1 MLLRLSLQN
10 IALIEK
16 AEMPV
21 KAILGKSIVSVNDFA
36 TLQPGDIIR
45 LDRNVEDELDI
56 YKRVH
61 LTDPH
66 LRGGFKLMKR
76 GILDILVEL
85 ENGTKIN
92 IEIQHKNMA
101 DWEKRQLYYLSR
113 VYSQDLFAGVNYQ
126 RLQKS
131 ILISI
136 DDFAKVEIKI
146 GKILECEK
154 IEKSNKLLKTQIDIG
169 DKTIQ
174 VVAGLGKRYA
184 PEDLVGKKVPVVTNL
199 KPAKLMGEKSEGM
212 IMATESAAIL
222 TPDDC
227 EIGELLM

>member
-1 MLLRLSLQN
+1 MAVLLKPYIPNKADAICN
-10 IALIEK
+10 I
-16 AEMPV
+16 
-21 KAILGKSIVSVNDFA
+21 
-36 TLQPGDIIR
+36 
-45 LDRNVEDELDI
+45 
-56 YKRVH
+56 
-61 LTDPH
+61 
-66 LRGGFKLMKR
+66 
-76 GILDILVEL
+76 
-85 ENGTKIN
+85 IN
-92 IEIQHKNMA
+92 IPTENTWDDAKVFLEVGHEINKAKPLFKKIEDKVIEEQKEKLYKNLE
-101 DWEKRQLYYLSR
+101 DSDIESKEESDKKGSDKDKENKNNDNESNVNNEGEKM
-113 VYSQDLFAGVNYQ
+113 D
-126 RLQKS
+126 
-131 ILISI
+131 LISI